1 MGILDGSFAGYNLQV
16 QVLDAGD
23 FSMCSPDRRLLHPKP
38 REHHLTQSKSLL
50 PFFCGLVPPDCC
62 VTR

>member
-38 REHHLTQSKSLL
+38 REHHLTQSESLL
-50 PFFCGLVPPDCC
+50 PFFV
-62 VTR
+62 V